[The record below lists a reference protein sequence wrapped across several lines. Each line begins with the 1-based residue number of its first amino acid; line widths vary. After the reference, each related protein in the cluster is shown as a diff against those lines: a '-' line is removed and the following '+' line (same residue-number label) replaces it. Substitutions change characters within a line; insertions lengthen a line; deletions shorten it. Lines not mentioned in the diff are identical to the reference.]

1 MPQGES
7 TPQSSSF
14 TNPIFSARVKPM
26 KRSILLTLVFF
37 VIFSS
42 PSYADWTEVNETVDG
57 STVYVDFERIRKQD
71 GYVYWWQL
79 NNYKKISI
87 HGHLS
92 AGANFQGECKQY
104 SFKVLSFSFHKEP
117 MLGGAGKFQE
127 PAKKGWRESP
137 PASVMEQTLK
147 AVCSR

>member
-1 MPQGES
+1 VK
-7 TPQSSSF
+7 TPQNPDF
-14 TNPIFSARVKPM
+14 TKPIFSARVKPM
-26 KRSILLTLVFF
+26 KKSIILTFVFS
-37 VIFSS
+37 VMFSL
-42 PSYADWTEVNETVDG
+42 PSYADWTEVNETLDG
-57 STVYVDFERIRKQD
+57 STVYVDFERIKKQD

-104 SFKVLSFSFHKEP
+104 RFKILSLSFHKEP
-117 MLGGAGKFQE
+117 MLEGTGKFQDPE
-127 PAKKGWRESP
+127 KQGWQESP

-147 AVCSR
+147 AVCSK